1 MSRPTTFARPQHSHI
16 PQTVLERKESKKKLF
31 TCSDEKLIFHV
42 LAQKQDQFTNQKVIT
57 I

>member
-16 PQTVLERKESKKKLF
+16 LQTVLERKESLKKLF